1 MQVDKEKLLRAN
13 SAFYAAFA
21 AADFESMAVV
31 WSQSEAVSVIHP
43 GRNALHGRHAVME
56 SWQQILDGAAG
67 NEIQC
72 ANARAY
78 MHGDSG
84 YVLCHEIFPQ
94 GRLIATNVFVLEAD
108 DWRMVHHQAGP
119 DTLQASTEP
128 YVNSTAIH

>member
-1 MQVDKEKLLRAN
+1 MQVDKEKLLTAN

-21 AADFESMAVV
+21 AADLESMAAI

-56 SWQQILDGAAG
+56 SWQQILNSETGS
-67 NEIQC
+67 NIQC

-78 MHGDSG
+78 VHGDSG
-84 YVLCHEIFPQ
+84 YVICHEIFPQ
-94 GRLIATNVFVLEAD
+94 GSLIATNVFVLEGD

-119 DTLQASTEP
+119 DTLHESAEQDA
-128 YVNSTAIH
+128 NSTVIH